1 MESPLS
7 NRAPNWRKVRQA
19 YKDAYR
25 ETQISLKEFCA
36 EQKLSHAAVSKHVK
50 VRDIKAELLAES
62 QSSRSV
68 AKDAGQDKATPKKRQ
83 NTRKSSK
90 TAEKPKSKSS
100 NRRKGK
106 ATGATHKASPASGQ
120 KVGSG
125 KQAHEGKSQP
135 PAKAKALCGARTR
148 SGGRCKLSAGHG
160 TNHPGTGRCKR
171 HGGASTGAPRQNQ
184 NARTHGVYS
193 SLGLTDEAL
202 EYVDNIPDD
211 ELLYGIRDELRVA
224 AGQLY
229 MINSYQT
236 MALKSCRDAL
246 NSAIAKEADP
256 ERIHE
261 LTSNEASI
269 IMGPQ
274 QLITERLSAMAKL
287 KKTNLD
293 IHLARHDSHPHD
305 LRSRIAISQD
315 LLRLRKEYGLSAIE
329 TGQLMDLEGVPVPQT
344 LQREID
350 NELRLQE
357 PPPPEIAGGVTNEEI
372 EERQQEL
379 DFKKQERESLIHER
393 EAMVERLELELAEDD
408 GLVSHE
414 MPAVIDHD
422 ADLLDNDVLDLDE

>member
-1 MESPLS
+1 M
-7 NRAPNWRKVRQA
+7 
-19 YKDAYR
+19 
-25 ETQISLKEFCA
+25 
-36 EQKLSHAAVSKHVK
+36 
-50 VRDIKAELLAES
+50 
-62 QSSRSV
+62 
-68 AKDAGQDKATPKKRQ
+68 
-83 NTRKSSK
+83 
-90 TAEKPKSKSS
+90 
-100 NRRKGK
+100 
-106 ATGATHKASPASGQ
+106 
-120 KVGSG
+120 
-125 KQAHEGKSQP
+125 
-135 PAKAKALCGARTR
+135 CGARTR

-171 HGGASTGAPRQNQ
+171 HGGASTGAPKQNQ

-211 ELLYGIRDELRVA
+211 ELLYGIRDELRVGA
-224 AGQLY
+224 AQLY

-236 MALKSCRDAL
+236 KALKSCREAL
-246 NSAIAKEADP
+246 SSAIAKEADP

-261 LTSNEASI
+261 LVSNEASI

-357 PPPPEIAGGVTNEEI
+357 PPPAEIAGGVTNEEI

-379 DFKKQERESLIHER
+379 EFKKQEREGLIHER

-408 GLVSHE
+408 GPVSHE
-414 MPAVIDHD
+414 APAVIDHD
-422 ADLLDNDVLDLDE
+422 ADLLDNDVLDMDE